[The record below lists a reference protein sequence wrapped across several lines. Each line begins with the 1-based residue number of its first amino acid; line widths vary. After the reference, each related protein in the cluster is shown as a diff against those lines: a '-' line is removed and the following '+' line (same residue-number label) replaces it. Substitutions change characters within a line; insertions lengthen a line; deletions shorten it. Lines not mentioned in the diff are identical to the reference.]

1 VVEELSVGGGAE
13 EGRTPW
19 PPHSELDNRQNA
31 KYLPFLKLQPPK
43 KIKGFYI
50 LSHSLPSRIRHV
62 LFFLATYW
70 PLGNGIQKKG
80 LVHQMNSFN
89 RYLNGVRLHKKR
101 GDIVVRNG
109 TKVKDVNLQSHK
121 VVIVRA
127 IVPSMMILLG
137 CCGT

>member
-1 VVEELSVGGGAE
+1 
-13 EGRTPW
+13 
-19 PPHSELDNRQNA
+19 
-31 KYLPFLKLQPPK
+31 
-43 KIKGFYI
+43 
-50 LSHSLPSRIRHV
+50 
-62 LFFLATYW
+62 
-70 PLGNGIQKKG
+70 
-80 LVHQMNSFN
+80 MNSFN